1 MVPDKKLVA
10 CDSCGQIQ
18 TTPPVSPLL
27 HPYCVRCE
35 TSLAPH
41 WWHNQQA
48 AAALALSAL
57 TLFVPSILL
66 PLMRLETLGQS
77 TEASILQG
85 FNSLMA
91 ARHYFVGGVVL
102 LFSLVLPPLKLLA
115 ILLLSGGWLRGAHQA
130 WLHRWIELL
139 GRWGMLDVLVVAG
152 LVAFLKLGDV
162 VHIQPG
168 TGLVLFTAC
177 VLLSLLSSL
186 CLHLPSLWKEETP

>member
-1 MVPDKKLVA
+1 MAPDEKLVA

-77 TEASILQG
+77 QRFAAAALASNVLRR
-85 FNSLMA
+85 A
-91 ARHYFVGGVVL
+91 AEFLYF
-102 LFSLVLPPLKLLA
+102 
-115 ILLLSGGWLRGAHQA
+115 
-130 WLHRWIELL
+130 
-139 GRWGMLDVLVVAG
+139 
-152 LVAFLKLGDV
+152 
-162 VHIQPG
+162 
-168 TGLVLFTAC
+168 
-177 VLLSLLSSL
+177 
-186 CLHLPSLWKEETP
+186 